1 MISMGEITDI
11 VAEDIFAF
19 QNIATEF
26 AKSRFLVLAEEFN
39 ENEKEAAEIQK
50 IANFIKCIIFLE
62 GDSFQ
67 LKIDLKDSSSNYL
80 EIIDTGMDA
89 PLAGGHG
96 GIAVNPDGS
105 TYRSQ
110 VPTELW
116 GTRLDA
122 LAEEGIDVLGEI
134 KRMLTDLF
142 KDHIA
147 QVISQSKPKIA
158 ELAKKHILQE
168 FQSSQR

>member
-1 MISMGEITDI
+1 MISMGEITEI
-11 VAEDIFAF
+11 IAEDIFAF
-19 QNIATEF
+19 QNTATEF
-26 AKSRFLVLAEEFN
+26 AKSRFLALAEEFN

-50 IANFIKCIIFLE
+50 IANFIKCIIFLK
-62 GDSFQ
+62 GDSFS

-105 TYRSQ
+105 IYRSQ